1 MSYIHFGLPILSKTA
16 YKAFSVSAH
25 NIQAAL
31 LAKNGR
37 QYSIQDINDVLAQW
51 LESSIEQL
59 TEEACELCV
68 TGDRNYSAFN
78 RQTFSDL
85 LKKVPSADI
94 WEQTAEVSQLF
105 QDQNALS
112 LERVA

>member
-31 LAKNGR
+31 AANGS
-37 QYSIQDINDVLAQW
+37 QYNIQDINDVLAQW

-59 TEEACELCV
+59 TEEACEMCV
-68 TGDRNYSAFN
+68 TGDRNYGAFN

-85 LKKVPSADI
+85 LKKVPSAEI
-94 WEQTAEVSQLF
+94 WEQKAEVSQLF
-105 QDQNALS
+105 QDQSALS